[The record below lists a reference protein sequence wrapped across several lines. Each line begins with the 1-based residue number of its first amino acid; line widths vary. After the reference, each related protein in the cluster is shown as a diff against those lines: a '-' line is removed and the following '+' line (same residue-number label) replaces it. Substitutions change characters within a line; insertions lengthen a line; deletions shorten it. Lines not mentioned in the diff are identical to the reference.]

1 MSKRQLFLRIAKGFG
16 AFALARR
23 LTRRGLRILCYHGL
37 SLNDEERFHPKLFM
51 RIDTFRRR
59 MRYLAEHGYA
69 VLPLGEALDRLGDGT
84 LPDRAVVI
92 TFDDGWR
99 GIGTLAV
106 PVLEQHRFPA
116 TIYVTTR
123 DVIDEAP
130 VFNVAIRY
138 LLWKSRARTLD
149 LGSSGLGTD
158 RYDLSASD
166 GLARALDHL
175 SEIADATDGE
185 GRTRILRTVAGLLGL
200 DWNDME
206 RLGMFRLM
214 TTKELGAIARRGV
227 DLQLHTHDHL
237 FGAMDRAFVER
248 TVITN
253 REVLAPVTGRP
264 VDHFCFPSG
273 EYSSE
278 QLPWLASLGVVSAT
292 TCAAGFVNATTP
304 RLELGRFLDGEN
316 IDDLDFEAEL
326 SGFLELMRRLRATVT
341 LA

>member
-1 MSKRQLFLRIAKGFG
+1 MSKRRLFLRIARGLG

-23 LTRRGLRILCYHGL
+23 ITRRDLRILCYHGL
-37 SLNDEERFHPKLFM
+37 SLDDEEQFQPKLFM

-59 MRYLAEHGYA
+59 MRYLSDHGYS
-69 VLPLGEALDRLGDGT
+69 VLPLGNALDRLGTGT
-84 LPDRAVVI
+84 LPDHPVVI
-92 TFDDGWR
+92 TFDDGWL

-123 DVIDEAP
+123 DVVDEAP

-138 LLWKSRARTLD
+138 LLWKTRARSID
-149 LGSSGLGTD
+149 LGASGLGTE
-158 RYDLSASD
+158 RYDLSSPE
-166 GLARALDHL
+166 GRNRALERL
-175 SEIADATDGE
+175 GELADATDGD
-185 GRTRILRTVAGLLGL
+185 GRTRILKTVADQLGL
-200 DWNDME
+200 DWNHLE

-214 TTKELGAIARRGV
+214 TTKELTGIASRGV

-237 FGAMDRAFVER
+237 FGSMDHEFVER
-248 TVITN
+248 TVLRN
-253 REVLAPVTGRP
+253 REVLEPVTGLA

-273 EYSSE
+273 EYSAG

-292 TCAAGFVNATTP
+292 TCAAGFVTATTP

-326 SGFLELMRRLRATVT
+326 SGFLELMRRVRARLTG
-341 LA
+341 A

>member
-1 MSKRQLFLRIAKGFG
+1 MVNRQFLLKIAKGLG

-23 LTRRGLRILCYHGL
+23 FTRRSLRILCYHGL
-37 SLNDEERFHPKLFM
+37 SLDDEEQFQPKLFM
-51 RIDTFRRR
+51 RIDTFRSR
-59 MRYLAEHGYA
+59 MRYLAENGYP
-69 VLPLGEALDRLGDGT
+69 VLPLREALDRLNDGT

-123 DVIDEAP
+123 DVVDEAP

-138 LLWKSRARTLD
+138 LLWKSRVRVLD
-149 LGSSGLGTD
+149 LGSSGLGGD
-158 RYDLSASD
+158 EYDLSSPA
-166 GLARALDHL
+166 GRNRALEYL
-175 SEIADATDGE
+175 GELADATDAE
-185 GRTRILRTVAGLLGL
+185 GRTRILSTVASLLGL
-200 DWNDME
+200 DWSHLE

-214 TTKELGAIARRGV
+214 TTKELTGIARRGV

-237 FGAMDRAFVER
+237 FGSMDRAFVER
-248 TVITN
+248 TVIRN
-253 REVLAPVTGRP
+253 REVLTPVTGRP
-264 VDHFCFPSG
+264 VEHFCFPSG
-273 EYSSE
+273 EYSPE

-292 TCAAGFVNATTP
+292 SCAAGFVTAATP

-326 SGFLELMRRLRATVT
+326 SGFLEVMRRLRARVKHG
-341 LA
+341 